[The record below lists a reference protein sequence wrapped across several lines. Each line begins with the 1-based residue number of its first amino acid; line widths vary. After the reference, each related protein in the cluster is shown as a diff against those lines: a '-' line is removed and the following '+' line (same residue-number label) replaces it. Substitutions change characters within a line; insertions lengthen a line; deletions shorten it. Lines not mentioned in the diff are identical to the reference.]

1 MYYSA
6 ALESSS
12 SYHCI
17 GAAIASS
24 IDGPYTPVG
33 ESPLICPLSEG
44 GAIDSSGFN
53 DDGTRYIVYKI
64 DGNSI
69 GHGGDCGNDVAPYVE
84 TPLMLQQVSGD
95 GLTLQGQP
103 YKLLDHNGASDQGI
117 VEAPSLLKSGQ
128 YYYLFFSP
136 GCFTTRRYSIS
147 YAYSKSINGPYT
159 RVPTPLFATDVYG
172 LTAPGGADVFDDG
185 HHLLFHA
192 NYGDG
197 RALYA
202 ATITMS

>member
-33 ESPLICPLSEG
+33 ESPCVISSTSTKTTLFLTFTFRLICPLSEG

-69 GHGGDCGNDVAPYVE
+69 GHGGDCGNDGSPVRIAMH
-84 TPLMLQQVSGD
+84 LHSAD
-95 GLTLQGQP
+95 GLRSGSLRRNTP
-103 YKLLDHNGASDQGI
+103 HAS
-117 VEAPSLLKSGQ
+117 
-128 YYYLFFSP
+128 
-136 GCFTTRRYSIS
+136 TSI
-147 YAYSKSINGPYT
+147 G
-159 RVPTPLFATDVYG
+159 
-172 LTAPGGADVFDDG
+172 
-185 HHLLFHA
+185 
-192 NYGDG
+192 
-197 RALYA
+197 
-202 ATITMS
+202 